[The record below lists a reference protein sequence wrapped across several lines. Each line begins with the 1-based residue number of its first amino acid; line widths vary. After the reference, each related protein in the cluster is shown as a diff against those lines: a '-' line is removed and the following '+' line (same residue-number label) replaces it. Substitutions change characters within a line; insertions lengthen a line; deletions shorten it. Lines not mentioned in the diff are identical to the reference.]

1 MPGASAHRKDLSESP
16 YIRQTVFE
24 FSVNDDKGARDQLI
38 YLYDA
43 CDQEPYDDL
52 LTINFNT
59 LKWIWTGRE
68 RQGRKESPS

>member
-16 YIRQTVFE
+16 HIRQPVFE
-24 FSVNDDKGARDQLI
+24 FSACGGKGARDRLI

-43 CDQEPYDDL
+43 CDQELYDDL

-59 LKWIWTGRE
+59 LKWI
-68 RQGRKESPS
+68 